1 MKRFKT
7 LISYTLYTLLCV
19 VLLWS
24 CNDLNKGTIT
34 SITYIKPHNKT
45 VTTTGFS
52 SGGNVVFGT
61 AKEFVPDTTWFI
73 NIKYKEKTREI
84 KVSRKTAYSFN
95 VGDWIEFKD

>member
-7 LISYTLYTLLCV
+7 LKSYTLYTLLCV

-24 CNDLNKGTIT
+24 CNDLKKGTIT

-52 SGGNVVFGT
+52 TGGNVVIGT
-61 AKEFVPDTTWFI
+61 AKEYVPDTTYFI
-73 NIKYKEKTREI
+73 TIEYKGKINEL
-84 KVSRKTAYSFN
+84 KVSKQTAYSFN
-95 VGDWIEFKD
+95 VGDWIEFED